1 MRVLKF
7 PRDKELLLT
16 AQCLSLQIVVI
27 LLYLCAYKYN
37 MLSLFVLLWIS
48 AHVCLRAQ
56 KLQ

>member
-16 AQCLSLQIVVI
+16 AQCLSLQIVVS

>member
-27 LLYLCAYKYN
+27 LLYLYAYKYN